1 MGHSSHFPG
10 GKKQKEERSLKAD
23 QCEENTAKVGVGPIE
38 ACGHRENNGMM
49 LKGF

>member
-10 GKKQKEERSLKAD
+10 GKKQKERSLKAD
-23 QCEENTAKVGVGPIE
+23 QREENTAKVGVGHTE
-38 ACGHRENNGMM
+38 TCGHRENNGMI